1 MIVTVTLEQEDFDAM
16 HDVILEVFDESPSQE
31 QIQLIWNDLPE
42 HIQGLAIQ
50 WGAND
55 TVFRDNLYEF
65 LKEKEDGNIR

>member
-1 MIVTVTLEQEDFDAM
+1 MIVTVTLEREDFNAI
-16 HDVILEVFDESPSQE
+16 HDVILEVFGKSPSQE

-42 HIQGLAIQ
+42 DMKGLAIQ
-50 WGAND
+50 WGTND